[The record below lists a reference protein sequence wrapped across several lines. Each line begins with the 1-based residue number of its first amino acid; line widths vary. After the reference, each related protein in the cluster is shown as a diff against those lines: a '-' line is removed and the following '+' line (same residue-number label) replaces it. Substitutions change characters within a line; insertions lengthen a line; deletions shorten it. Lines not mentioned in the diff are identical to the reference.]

1 MGKEATVSEAPSVRN
16 RQPPGVRREQILTV
30 ATEMFGDAGFRG
42 VSLAD
47 IAARVGISQPGLIH
61 HFRSK
66 EELLIAALE
75 RYNEDSSRHI
85 EEAFRDSSVV
95 DAMLSLARH
104 NMEYPVA
111 VRLYAVESAESIEP
125 DHPAHEFFLR
135 RYARVRGTVADRI
148 RRDQAKGRLSTDLD
162 PVKVAAEIIAVMDGL
177 QVQWLLDP
185 SFDMAGVLAGY
196 LSRFP
201 KGDQDG

>member
-16 RQPPGVRREQILTV
+16 RRPPGVRREQILAA
-30 ATEMFGDAGFRG
+30 ATEMFGDGGFRG

-66 EELLIAALE
+66 EELLIAALD
-75 RYNEDSSRHI
+75 RYDENSSRHM

-95 DAMLSLARH
+95 DAMLSLCRH
-104 NMEYPVA
+104 NMEYPEA
-111 VRLYAVESAESIEP
+111 VRLYSVESAESIEP
-125 DHPAHEFFLR
+125 GHPAHDFFLG
-135 RYARVRGTVADRI
+135 RYVRVRGTVAERI
-148 RRDQAKGRLSTDLD
+148 RRDQAKGWLSADLD
-162 PVKVAAEIIAVMDGL
+162 PVKVAAEMLAVMDGL

-185 SFDMAGVLAGY
+185 SFDIAAVLAGY
-196 LSRFP
+196 LDRFP

>member
-1 MGKEATVSEAPSVRN
+1 VSQAPSVRN
-16 RQPPGVRREQILTV
+16 RKPPGVRREQILAV
-30 ATEMFGDAGFRG
+30 ATEMFGNAGFRG

-47 IAARVGISQPGLIH
+47 IATRVGISQPGLIH

-75 RYNEDSSRHI
+75 RYNEDSSRHM

-95 DAMLSLARH
+95 DAMLSLCRH
-104 NMEYPVA
+104 NMEYPQA
-111 VRLYAVESAESIEP
+111 VRLYTVESAESIEP
-125 DHPAHEFFLR
+125 GHPAHEFFLG
-135 RYARVRGTVADRI
+135 RYVRVRGTVADRI
-148 RRDQAKGRLSTDLD
+148 RRDQAKGRLSADLD
-162 PVKVAAEIIAVMDGL
+162 PAKVAAEMIAVMDGL

-185 SFDMAGVLAGY
+185 SFDMAVVLSAY

-201 KGDQDG
+201 KGEGQDG

>member
-1 MGKEATVSEAPSVRN
+1 VSEAPSVRN
-16 RQPPGVRREQILTV
+16 RKPPGVRREQILAV

-75 RYNEDSSRHI
+75 RRDAENSGHI
-85 EEAFRDSSVV
+85 EEAFRDSSAV
-95 DAMLSLARH
+95 DALLSLCRH
-104 NMEYPVA
+104 NMEHPEA
-111 VRLYAVESAESIEP
+111 VRLYAVESAESLESG
-125 DHPAHEFFLR
+125 HPAHEFFLR
-135 RYARVRGTVADRI
+135 RYARVRDTVADRV
-148 RRDQAKGRLSTDLD
+148 RRDQEQGLLPPEID
-162 PVKVAAEIIAVMDGL
+162 PWQFAAGVVALMDGL

-185 SFDMAGVLAGY
+185 SFDMAAVLALY
-196 LSRFP
+196 LDRFR
-201 KGDQDG
+201 KGAAA